1 MAIQSESFFEA
12 PATNGASRYSNP
24 EVHLFG
30 SPEQAQEFEEET
42 GMYGNPEVG
51 AFSMGEMEGEGE
63 FEWGASELS
72 PETGYEYEFEGEAN
86 PFGSSEFSPEAN
98 QYQSYEGEFEEEAN
112 QLLGFAGESEYEWE
126 SELASEADPFFDRI
140 ARAAR
145 KIGKAVAPLAKRL
158 APKIVGSLASMIP
171 GVGVL
176 AGPALSQLTSSLMK
190 EAEMEVAQMEHHMA
204 QMFANSEITSETVHP
219 AIQEAALTELL
230 AAEAATAQSEAEAEV
245 SLATALPITITIM
258 GARQPLRRVMP
269 VLTQA
274 NARLVQG
281 LHRQGPGGRQL
292 LRTIPTIQRRTI
304 STLGKMAQ
312 QGQPISAPL
321 AVKTMAAV
329 TNRVLNN
336 PQLVSSSIQRNAALR
351 ACTAPMTPRRPVAY
365 SPRAAM
371 QRPKVRSSMRP
382 TYMGR

>member
-51 AFSMGEMEGEGE
+51 AFGMGEMEGEE
-63 FEWGASELS
+63 ELEWGASELS
-72 PETGYEYEFEGEAN
+72 PETGYEFEGETN
-86 PFGSSEFSPEAN
+86 PFGSPEISPEVSL
-98 QYQSYEGEFEEEAN
+98 YQSPEGEFEEEAN

-126 SELASEADPFFDRI
+126 SELASEADPFFGRI

-145 KIGKAVAPLAKRL
+145 KIGKVVAPLAKRF
-158 APKIVGSLASMIP
+158 APKIVGSLVSMIP
-171 GVGVL
+171 G
-176 AGPALSQLTSSLMK
+176 AGAVAPFASQLVSSLMK
-190 EAEMEVAQMEHHMA
+190 EAEMEVAQMEHHLT

-281 LHRQGPGGRQL
+281 LHRRGPGGRQL

-312 QGQPISAPL
+312 RGQPISAPL

-336 PQLVSSSIQRNAALR
+336 PQLVSSSIQRNAVLR
-351 ACTAPMTPRRPVAY
+351 ACTAPLTPRRPVAY

-371 QRPKVRSSMRP
+371 QHPRVRSSMRP